1 MPQPHPV
8 DPLRVLQ
15 VSDTHLAARA
25 PFSIANW
32 RAVSEFADTAADL
45 VVHTGDISLDGGDD
59 LAFSWR
65 EIDRLTA
72 PWRAVPGNHDI
83 GDPEPAADPVDASR
97 RARYH
102 ASFGD
107 GSWALVERS
116 WNLVGLDVQTLT
128 STLPAAAELW
138 DWLPGALATGLPTAL
153 FIHRPLHPLVPGD
166 TDDPMRYVT
175 EPTRSRLLAVLGQA
189 DVRLVASGHV
199 HQWREGVVDGVRH
212 VWAPSAWASIPD
224 HVQPVIGRKVVG
236 AVLHTLRPDGTVSS
250 ELVVPTGVAQVTSGI
265 DFPSPFAHP

>member
-116 WNLVGLDVQTLT
+116 WNLVGLDVRLDIANY
-128 STLPAAAELW
+128 LYE
-138 DWLPGALATGLPTAL
+138 ALASER
-153 FIHRPLHPLVPGD
+153 FRPPEILK
-166 TDDPMRYVT
+166 
-175 EPTRSRLLAVLGQA
+175 
-189 DVRLVASGHV
+189 RLVA
-199 HQWREGVVDGVRH
+199 EGKL
-212 VWAPSAWASIPD
+212 
-224 HVQPVIGRKVVG
+224 GRK
-236 AVLHTLRPDGTVSS
+236 
-250 ELVVPTGVAQVTSGI
+250 TGQGFYTWN
-265 DFPSPFAHP
+265 D